1 MHIPFHFNIFYSK
14 ADCQIF
20 LCCFSF
26 PILSS
31 CAAIY
36 FIIRLLTSV
45 NFSKPSKIA
54 IFSCHRIYHLGNKRI
69 ISLVHWRRRNAVSRF
84 FHHFIGGV
92 RCQNGKKTVLIAVLH
107 HIAFSVNGNG
117 KSVNEE
123 NGTDGIWLSV
133 SIAKLLAFFVT
144 VSFWISCRKE
154 YRYV

>member
-1 MHIPFHFNIFYSK
+1 MKKLRGLQTYKSIAFSYEQIPLTHFIIYRFP
-14 ADCQIF
+14 
-20 LCCFSF
+20 FSF
-26 PILSS
+26 LNTLPPVIFWEKV
-31 CAAIY
+31 CDFPCIPCRWNPVTEKTGWY
-36 FIIRLLTSV
+36 LL
-45 NFSKPSKIA
+45 
-54 IFSCHRIYHLGNKRI
+54 
-69 ISLVHWRRRNAVSRF
+69 HWCRCDTVGRF
-84 FHHFIGGV
+84 FYHFIGGV

-154 YRYV
+154 YHYA